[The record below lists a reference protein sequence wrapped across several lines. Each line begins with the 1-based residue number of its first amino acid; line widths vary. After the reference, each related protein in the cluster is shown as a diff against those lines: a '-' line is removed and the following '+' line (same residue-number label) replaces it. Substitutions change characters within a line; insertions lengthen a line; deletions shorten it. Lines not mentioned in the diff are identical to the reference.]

1 MSNLNDQY
9 RCPTGR
15 EGRLVAT
22 MMNKY
27 HEPLTLWGLAKITI
41 GSNFVILDA
50 GCGGG
55 KTINKLAQLSP
66 QGKIYAIDYS
76 PDMVKF
82 SKKINKA
89 LIAQNRAEIIEA
101 SVEKMNFEDNF
112 FDLVTAFETYYFWS
126 NLPIAFKEIYRVL
139 KPEGKLLLV
148 NELLFGITPAKII
161 EETHVKLFA
170 LEEIQNIMKSAGFT
184 NIQTFTE
191 AETPWNAI
199 VAQK

>member
-1 MSNLNDQY
+1 M
-9 RCPTGR
+9 GR

-27 HEPLTLWGLAKITI
+27 HEPLTVWGLAKITI
-41 GSNFVILDA
+41 GSNFVILDV

-55 KTINKLAQLSP
+55 KTISKLAQLSL

-101 SVEKMNFEDNF
+101 SVEKMSFEDNF

-126 NLPIAFKEIYRVL
+126 NLPVVFKEIYRVL

-148 NELLFGITPAKII
+148 NELMYGVTPAKII

-170 LEEIQNIMKSAGFT
+170 LEEIQKVMKSVGFT

-199 VAQK
+199 LAQK